1 MMIQLICTEHKTFM
15 ISFSYDLF
23 HIVGITPYKVEWLLQ
38 GMALQEKKGKIPS
51 VSAYRKAVLK
61 ETKDKMYLLVNSRL

>member
-1 MMIQLICTEHKTFM
+1 MMIQLICTEHETFM

-38 GMALQEKKGKIPS
+38 AWRYKKKKERFQVSVYAGK
-51 VSAYRKAVLK
+51 LF
-61 ETKDKMYLLVNSRL
+61 